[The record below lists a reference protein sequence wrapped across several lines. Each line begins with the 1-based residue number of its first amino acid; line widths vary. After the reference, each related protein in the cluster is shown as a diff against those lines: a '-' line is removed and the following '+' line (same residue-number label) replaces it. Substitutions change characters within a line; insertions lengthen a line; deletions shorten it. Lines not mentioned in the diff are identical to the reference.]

1 MVLDLEKMLRRLI
14 GEDVDLSTCLDDS
27 LGQIKA
33 DRGQIEQII
42 MNLVVNARDA
52 MPEGGR
58 LSIETANVEVSEDY
72 SRQHAPQKPGPHILL
87 TVSDTGTGMDAQTQ
101 ARIFDPFFTTKEPGK
116 GTGLGLSTV
125 YGVVRQSG
133 GHIWV
138 YSELEHGT
146 TFKIYLPRVEEESLA
161 EKPTAGIASTSN
173 GTETI
178 LLVEDE
184 EPLRALTRRFLAE
197 SGYTVLEAEN
207 PDRAIQIAQSHRGPI
222 HLLLTDVVLP
232 GMNGRAM
239 AERISQI
246 RPHMSIVY
254 MSGYTGF
261 AHRDLFDSKANLLP
275 KPFARES
282 LLRKLRD
289 VLALGPRTRLH

>member
-1 MVLDLEKMLRRLI
+1 
-14 GEDVDLSTCLDDS
+14 
-27 LGQIKA
+27 
-33 DRGQIEQII
+33 
-42 MNLVVNARDA
+42 
-52 MPEGGR
+52 
-58 LSIETANVEVSEDY
+58 
-72 SRQHAPQKPGPHILL
+72 
-87 TVSDTGTGMDAQTQ
+87 MDAQTQ